1 MTAAPQD
8 APPPVI
14 SDEDKAQIGGLLAM
28 GFGICFGI
36 VASAKGDHWNIS
48 KEEAQRLGT
57 AWAEPLGPVLAA
69 NSKYVPWAVALLAT
83 SGVVMPRLQIDAKVL
98 DAKAI
103 TDLALPYLPNVDP
116 NVAKTYVSLVMAVMK
131 NHNVLVVKADYQ
143 DYRLHLQ
150 YVKEFDWEP

>member
-1 MTAAPQD
+1 MPQ
-8 APPPVI
+8 
-14 SDEDKAQIGGLLAM
+14 
-28 GFGICFGI
+28 
-36 VASAKGDHWNIS
+36 
-48 KEEAQRLGT
+48 
-57 AWAEPLGPVLAA
+57 PL
-69 NSKYVPWAVALLAT
+69 
-83 SGVVMPRLQIDAKVL
+83 KVL